1 MISHDPVREWEAQV
15 YDFFASP
22 VPEAASAAGERVV
35 ADVLAAAVAGSDAPG
50 VRGARD
56 GNFGGGPA
64 LVLGTS
70 KRKNPSQ
77 AAVLNG
83 AAAIAQEI
91 EEGHNEG
98 GHVGATLVTGAL
110 ALVEA
115 HDADVSGAT
124 FVAACVKAYEVSAR
138 LEQSIFAMKAAMNE
152 ATGWVIRDPHA
163 TWTLVGPVVAGL
175 LAVDANE
182 DVLVDAFRAAA
193 TSAVVS
199 TFDPYAEGAPARNFT
214 AGHSAAT
221 GVNVALAAAAGVTG
235 SPASL
240 KATYD
245 AVDDHTDGGFTE
257 SMASLGE
264 RWYVTEVYVK
274 TTPSCRYTHPP
285 LDALREIDGLPDAD
299 RIASVDVYTYRK
311 AMDMANREPQ
321 TFTGGKFSI
330 PYVLARAIVSG
341 EVGFDDFAP
350 ERLRES
356 AVRHLAE
363 RVSLHHDEAFEDA
376 FPKDWGA
383 RVEVTLD
390 SGETLVGE
398 RAYPT
403 GDYRDPLPDDAFRTL
418 VGDLL
423 DYGLTGDSTAL
434 ADALVGFRD
443 RDVATVTDALS
454 ESA

>member
-1 MISHDPVREWEAQV
+1 MISHDPVRDWEAQV
-15 YDFFASP
+15 YDFLDSP
-22 VPEAASAAGERVV
+22 VPEAVSTAGERIV
-35 ADVLAAAVAGSDAPG
+35 ADVLAAAVAGSEAPG
-50 VRGARD
+50 VREARS
-56 GNFGGGPA
+56 GGFGGGPA

-70 KRKNPSQ
+70 ERKNAAQ
-77 AAVLNG
+77 AAVLNA

-115 HDADVSGAT
+115 HDSDVSGAA
-124 FVAACVKAYEVSAR
+124 FVDACVKAYEVSAR

-163 TWTLVGPVVAGL
+163 TWTVVGPAVAGL
-175 LAVDANE
+175 LAVDANK

-193 TSAVVS
+193 TTAVVS

-221 GVNVALAAAAGVTG
+221 GVNVALAATAGVT
-235 SPASL
+235 SSAASL
-240 KATYD
+240 EATYD

-257 SMASLGE
+257 SMGTLGD
-264 RWYVTEVYVK
+264 RWYATEVYVK

-285 LDALREIDGLPDAD
+285 LDALREIDSLPDTGEVA
-299 RIASVDVYTYRK
+299 RVDVYTYRN
-311 AMDMANREPQ
+311 AVDMANQEPE

-330 PYVLARAIVSG
+330 PYVLARALVSG
-341 EVGFDDFAP
+341 DVGFDDFTP
-350 ERLRES
+350 ERLSEPI
-356 AVRHLAE
+356 VHDLAG
-363 RVSLHHDEAFEDA
+363 RVALHHDETFEEA
-376 FPKDWGA
+376 FPEDWGA
-383 RVEVTLD
+383 RVEVTLN

-403 GDYRDPLPDDAFRTL
+403 GDHRDPISDGAFRAL
-418 VGDLL
+418 VTDLL
-423 DYGLTGDSTAL
+423 DYGLDRDIVEATH
-434 ADALVGFRD
+434 ALVDFRE
-443 RDVATVTDALS
+443 RDVSSVTDSLS
-454 ESA
+454 DAA